1 MALFEFEDG
10 RLIPAQFGR
19 PVSGGLTPEL
29 VDAICG
35 QVLEIVSR
43 PLFPITWRDVSRGP
57 KDAADSPRLT
67 SLDATGQVVSVEVV
81 ARLDSDTLISSL
93 SRLADTASLSWTD
106 LAREYEGGIDA
117 FKAGWLAFR
126 DSMPPSPG
134 AGPRL
139 VMVVGSI
146 DPQVRPA
153 LDVLATSGV
162 EVHEVSMRRMSNG
175 RTFLE
180 VLAVGPRLYGH
191 APQVLLGQSG
201 QVPELSARPRSIDE
215 GGAGARPAGDVEAP
229 SSVEPA
235 DEPARSGG
243 DGSTGG
249 ASADE
254 DALVDAPSASAATIE
269 PAESADGALSAAPGV
284 EPPVEGPAVAETS
297 PEEPSAAQPDAQED
311 ERPSLA
317 SDRPWESEE
326 VAAARAA
333 GVPVLG
339 RDEQSLVTLAMI
351 IGDEV
356 PLVSHPDC
364 DAPLGLVLG
373 KDGAIRADSGTWT
386 TPTALEE
393 VAPALADA
401 WEHLR
406 IADLAGPSLAESI
419 DEVNRE
425 MIREYSAA
433 PPRRSAGRHGRA

>member
-201 QVPELSARPRSIDE
+201 QVPELSARPRPINE
-215 GGAGARPAGDVEAP
+215 GGAGARPVGDIETSSPVESAEP
-229 SSVEPA
+229 S
-235 DEPARSGG
+235 G
-243 DGSTGG
+243 
-249 ASADE
+249 
-254 DALVDAPSASAATIE
+254 DAPSTDAGAE
-269 PAESADGALSAAPGV
+269 PFVG
-284 EPPVEGPAVAETS
+284 GPAA
-297 PEEPSAAQPDAQED
+297 EEPSSDEPSVEEAGAQED

-433 PPRRSAGRHGRA
+433 PQRRSASRHGRA